1 MPKPVLLVAEDNDL
15 DALLLE
21 RVIERAGNLFR
32 LVRVGHG
39 GAAISYL
46 QGADGFADRAVH
58 PPADLVLLDLKM
70 PGKDGFAVLAWRQQ
84 TPAFSHIPIVV
95 FSSSGLQTDISRAY
109 ALGANSYVVKPTD
122 PLRLERMVRALHEWW
137 GNFNLTAS
145 AP

>member
-32 LVRVGHG
+32 MVRVEHG

-46 QGADGFADRAVH
+46 EGSEPSGDGQAQPV
-58 PPADLVLLDLKM
+58 PNLVLLDLKM

-84 TPAFSHIPIVV
+84 TPAYARVPIVV
-95 FSSSGLQTDISRAY
+95 FSSSGLQADISRAY
-109 ALGANSYVVKPTD
+109 ALGANSYVVKPAD

-137 GNFNLTAS
+137 GNFNLTAA